1 MEQGV
6 TGASHNPATFGPV
19 VGAAVTSR
27 GWGRFGMPSARTGH
41 TCGVPD
47 LEPRGWRKARVWLDI
62 KHGHRTESG
71 ASAKGLRMLEKQS
84 PSLQHQDFRSSWKA
98 YEHARNLTKKGGG
111 AYQAEVKE
119 AGNLHPKQQ
128 VIQCGHGSG
137 LDMESC
143 ECQALSWY
151 LLFQTHL

>member
-1 MEQGV
+1 MERGV

-27 GWGRFGMPSARTGH
+27 GWGRFGMPSARTSH

-71 ASAKGLRMLEKQS
+71 G
-84 PSLQHQDFRSSWKA
+84 FRQ
-98 YEHARNLTKKGGG
+98 G
-111 AYQAEVKE
+111 AED
-119 AGNLHPKQQ
+119 AGETEPKSTA
-128 VIQCGHGSG
+128 SG
-137 LDMESC
+137 LSVFMES
-143 ECQALSWY
+143 L
-151 LLFQTHL
+151 